1 MAPPT
6 PHPPHADEQRAGSYA
21 LHRALVQSDARIIA
35 VRAGRSH
42 RTIVPR
48 IDPALHVQWV
58 CDEIKLRNAHA
69 TGSAVESAAA
79 AAAAAARRAEE
90 EELGQFDFQVD
101 QSVKLRNDIDQLG
114 HQLARRAARRHRKS
128 AVPNVPVFQSRRA
141 RRLSAIGTAASAA
154 AAAAATAATVAAA
167 AGPPADESQHG
178 RLGRRLSTS
187 SSIAARP
194 SIKVDPTH
202 SSSHPHHPQPLPH
215 KGGVALKANMSDGRG
230 QGQSHGHGHGHGHG
244 MSNGKHEHTALP
256 VPGTA
261 SLEASLIPVVAAA
274 MMGTAGA
281 GTGTEVATAGTATAG
296 ATAGATAASMAA
308 NSQSSVVGAG
318 SSAVTPP
325 PSSSAS
331 SSSLLPGAH
340 VLPSSSVE
348 LSASPLAAD
357 RNSEGQLTLTPR
369 APRGKRRMR
378 QRGGAHS
385 SARKL
390 KKIPAYVLYQS
401 HRPMPISVIPVS
413 HGTRW
418 YAHCFA
424 RRAIFPEALYPAFQ
438 VQRLLPA

>member
-6 PHPPHADEQRAGSYA
+6 PKPPPLTALRPDHDDDEQRAGSDA
-21 LHRALVQSDARIIA
+21 LHRALVKSDARVIA

-42 RTIVPR
+42 RTVVPR
-48 IDPALHVQWV
+48 NDPALHVQWV

-69 TGSAVESAAA
+69 TGSALESVA

-90 EELGQFDFQVD
+90 EELGQFDYQVD

-128 AVPNVPVFQSRRA
+128 AVSNVPVFQSRRA
-141 RRLSAIGTAASAA
+141 RRLSTIGTV
-154 AAAAATAATVAAA
+154 AAAAATVAAS
-167 AGPPADESQHG
+167 AGSPADESPQG

-187 SSIAARP
+187 SSIVARP

-202 SSSHPHHPQPLPH
+202 SSTHPHHHPQPLPH
-215 KGGVALKANMSDGRG
+215 KGGVAPADQALKANMSDGQG
-230 QGQSHGHGHGHGHG
+230 QGQSHSHGHGH
-244 MSNGKHEHTALP
+244 SNGKHEHTALP
-256 VPGTA
+256 VRGTA
-261 SLEASLIPVVAAA
+261 SKDTSLIPVVAAA
-274 MMGTAGA
+274 MMGTAA
-281 GTGTEVATAGTATAG
+281 ATAATDVATAGTATVG

-318 SSAVTPP
+318 SSAVT
-325 PSSSAS
+325 SSSSFSAS

-340 VLPSSSVE
+340 VPPSSSVE
-348 LSASPLAAD
+348 LSASLAAD
-357 RNSEGQLTLTPR
+357 RNSEEQLTLTPR
-369 APRGKRRMR
+369 APRGKRRTR

-401 HRPMPISVIPVS
+401 HRPMAISEIPVS
-413 HGTRW
+413 HGTW
-418 YAHCFA
+418 W
-424 RRAIFPEALYPAFQ
+424 
-438 VQRLLPA
+438 